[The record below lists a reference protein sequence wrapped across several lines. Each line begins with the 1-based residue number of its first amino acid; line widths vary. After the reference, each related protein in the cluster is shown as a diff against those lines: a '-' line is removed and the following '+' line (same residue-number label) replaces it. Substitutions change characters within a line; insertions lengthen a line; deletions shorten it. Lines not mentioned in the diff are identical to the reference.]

1 MRVAF
6 LTQTSTKLMMLI
18 RSVLLLLCASIGAN
32 AWAADVAGPQE
43 VLTNATEGMIAELK
57 ALSIEE
63 RTDPVVHGLVQ
74 TYIIPAIDQEKI
86 AKGILKKYW
95 RLADKAQQQEF
106 ITRFTELQVRTYG
119 GAFKAFSGETL
130 EFKEPR
136 INDKGNK
143 ALVKGELTQTNGNV
157 IPVDF
162 LMYKSKKDGQWRIVD
177 AVVSGLKMVNTYHD
191 QMTERLSGTNP
202 SNAKERIDQLLAELS
217 QEAEAAAQASAE

>member
-1 MRVAF
+1 MRVTF
-6 LTQTSTKLMMLI
+6 LNQTSTNAMMLI
-18 RSVLLLLCASIGAN
+18 RSLMMLFCVGIGSQ
-32 AWAADVAGPQE
+32 AWADDAVDPQA
-43 VLTNATEGMIAELK
+43 VLTKATEGMIAELK
-57 ALSIEE
+57 ALTIEE
-63 RTDPVVHGLVQ
+63 RTDEVVHGLVQ
-74 TYIIPAIDQEKI
+74 AYIIPAIDQEKI

-95 RLADKAQQQEF
+95 RLADKTQREEF

-130 EFKEPR
+130 VFKEPR